1 MGPDHIQTGKKGE
14 DLANKYLLE
23 IGYEIIIRNWRYRRS
38 EIDIIAKHGEIL
50 VFVEVKT
57 RSSSAFGEPESFVS
71 SRKEWMMQEAA
82 AAYMVEKNHYWEIRF
97 DVIGILFDANGTY
110 ELKHYKDVFL

>member
-1 MGPDHIQTGKKGE
+1 MDPDHIQTGKYGE
-14 DLANKYLLE
+14 DLACKYLLE
-23 IGYEIIIRNWRYRRS
+23 IGYEIILRNWRYRRS

-50 VFVEVKT
+50 VFVEVKS
-57 RSSSAFGEPESFVS
+57 RSSSAFGDPGSFIS

-82 AAYMVEKNHYWEIRF
+82 AAYMFEKNHHWEIRF
-97 DVIGILFDANGTY
+97 DAIGILLNANGTY